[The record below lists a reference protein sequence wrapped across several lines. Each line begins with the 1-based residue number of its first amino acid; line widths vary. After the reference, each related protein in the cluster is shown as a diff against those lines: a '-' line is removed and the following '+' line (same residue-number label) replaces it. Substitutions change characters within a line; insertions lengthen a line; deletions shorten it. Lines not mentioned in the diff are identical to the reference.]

1 MSYLLHHLL
10 EESARRFPDKD
21 AATFRTERLAYGELN
36 ELSDR
41 LATVLR
47 SQGIRRGDRVGI
59 FINKSL
65 PSLVS
70 IQGILKTGAAYVPL
84 DPGAPPERLAYIIGN
99 CGIRCLLTSTR
110 NAAKIAE
117 IFPAENPLRLVV
129 LTDGDG
135 EQPSGLPLPVVN
147 WEQVRTTE
155 VSAAPET
162 AIDTD
167 LAYILYT
174 SGSTGLPKGVM
185 ISHRASLTFVDWAH
199 ETFAV
204 RPEDRLSSHAPFHF
218 DLSIFDIF
226 VAFKAGATV
235 ALVPEG
241 LSTFPFRL
249 AEWIETERISIWYS
263 VPSVLSAMVL
273 HGRLD
278 RFRFADLRTLLF
290 AGEVFPVKFLRQL
303 MSALPNANFYNLYG
317 PTETNV
323 ITYYKVP
330 KLPPEQTQPIPLGRA
345 CANSDVFGL
354 DEEGQIVTRPGQV
367 GELHARG
374 SGVAYGYWGD
384 HEKTVGSF
392 VPNLLQAG
400 FDERCYKTGDLT
412 TLDADGNYLFLGR
425 RDHMVKSRGYRIEL
439 GEIESAL
446 YSHPLVKEA
455 AAIAVPDEL
464 IGNRLRAFV
473 VLSDG
478 ATTTADELQRWC
490 GKSIPAYM
498 VPEAVEFRLSLPKT
512 STGKADKPA
521 LLESIDLAIGQ
532 APSR

>member
-1 MSYLLHHLL
+1 MNYLLHHLL

-21 AATFRTERLAYGELN
+21 AANFRDERLTYGELN

-47 SQGIRRGDRVGI
+47 AQGVRRGDRVGI
-59 FINKSL
+59 YVSKSL

-70 IQGILKTGAAYVPL
+70 IHGILKTGAAYVPL
-84 DPGAPPERLAYIIGN
+84 DPGAPPERVAYIIGN

-110 NAAKIAE
+110 NAAKLAE
-117 IFPAENPLRLVV
+117 MLPAENPLTLVV
-129 LTDGDG
+129 LTDSEG
-135 EQPSGLPLPVVN
+135 EPPSGLPWQVMN
-147 WEQVRTTE
+147 WDEVRATE
-155 VSAAPET
+155 VSAATEPV
-162 AIDTD
+162 IDTD

-174 SGSTGLPKGVM
+174 SGSTGVPKGVM
-185 ISHRASLTFVDWAH
+185 ISHRTSLTFVNWAH

-204 RPEDRLSSHAPFHF
+204 GPEDRLSSHAPFHF

-241 LSTFPFRL
+241 LSTFPIRL
-249 AEWIETERISIWYS
+249 AEWIENNRISIWYS
-263 VPSVLSAMVL
+263 VPSILSAMVL

-278 RFRFADLRTLLF
+278 RFAFADLRTLLF

-303 MSALPNANFYNLYG
+303 MSALPHADFYNLYG

-323 ITYYKVP
+323 ITYYKVRE
-330 KLPPEQTQPIPLGRA
+330 LPPEQTQPIPLGRA
-345 CANSDVFGL
+345 CANSEVFGV
-354 DEEGQIVTRPGQV
+354 DEDGQVITRPGQV
-367 GELHARG
+367 GELYARG
-374 SGVAYGYWGD
+374 SGVACGYWGD
-384 HEKTVGSF
+384 HEKTAGSF
-392 VPNLLQAG
+392 VNNPLQDG
-400 FDERCYKTGDLT
+400 FDERCYKTGDLI

-473 VLSDG
+473 VMSDG
-478 ATTTADELQRWC
+478 GIATADELQRWC

-498 VPEAVEFRLSLPKT
+498 VPEAVEFRASLPKT
-512 STGKADKPA
+512 STGKVDRPA
-521 LLESIDLAIGQ
+521 LSESIDPATRQ